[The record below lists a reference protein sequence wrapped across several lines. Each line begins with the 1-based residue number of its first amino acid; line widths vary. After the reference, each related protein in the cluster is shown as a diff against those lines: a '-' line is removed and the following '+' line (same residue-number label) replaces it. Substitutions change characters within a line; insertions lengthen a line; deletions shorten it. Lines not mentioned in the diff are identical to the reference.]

1 MKTVQSTPTT
11 DDMEKAID
19 DEVASFLSD
28 HEKLEIAIKQHQIV
42 ANDQL
47 KKVTTNQIV
56 WIQFLNELF
65 S

>member
-19 DEVASFLSD
+19 VEVASFLSD

-47 KKVTTNQIV
+47 KKVREII
-56 WIQFLNELF
+56 WKEPP
-65 S
+65 